1 MSGPQLDCR
10 VVVSTRLHGRSASE
24 MGLLWPKER
33 QDTRAFYDPPR
44 CLLPPLLLAFHLLAL
59 GLRLAF
65 SFSFPWRSRKC
76 CHRGS
81 AARVYDLLVGV
92 LSYPLCPSGVSLHSP
107 FSVLGFSVLDSLFL
121 CHAHLASSHS
131 HILTTSPASH
141 LLDNHLGYICIYV
154 SIYLRICICAWPV
167 DCAATEP
174 NRTLCQSERQILF
187 FGHFAIRSPSRRPEL
202 LHLVLL
208 PVLYPLS
215 CGAPGVPVVAFEV
228 RLWVPKPRP
237 FVGVAPIV
245 FN

>member
-121 CHAHLASSHS
+121 CHAHLADCQ
-131 HILTTSPASH
+131 IKY
-141 LLDNHLGYICIYV
+141 LGSV
-154 SIYLRICICAWPV
+154 RFHAFFM
-167 DCAATEP
+167 
-174 NRTLCQSERQILF
+174 LCTRRRF
-187 FGHFAIRSPSRRPEL
+187 HPSN
-202 LHLVLL
+202 
-208 PVLYPLS
+208 S
-215 CGAPGVPVVAFEV
+215 F
-228 RLWVPKPRP
+228 LWVG
-237 FVGVAPIV
+237 FIWVGMGMGSVGGCV
-245 FN
+245 Q